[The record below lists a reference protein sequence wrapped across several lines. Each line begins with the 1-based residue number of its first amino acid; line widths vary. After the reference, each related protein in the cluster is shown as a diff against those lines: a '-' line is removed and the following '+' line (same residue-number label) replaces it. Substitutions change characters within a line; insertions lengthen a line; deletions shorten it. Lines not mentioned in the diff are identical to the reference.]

1 MRAFLRYTWSS
12 TIRTPAERL
21 PGGACTHW
29 KAPPLHGARQI
40 RSFGSVDRL
49 TGLTSLAGLQSQ
61 FQYVAKVP
69 QSDLRADSPDHR
81 VGSRGQVSKFV
92 RPVAFLFTS

>member
-1 MRAFLRYTWSS
+1 MLWNVDHSNVFF
-12 TIRTPAERL
+12 
-21 PGGACTHW
+21 C
-29 KAPPLHGARQI
+29 QI